1 MDLVMVHIALVLTWW
16 MSDVEIHR
24 FCLGDMVELVMV
36 LNVVFKFVLWSHMVI
51 LMTAK
56 THLTINEVGGKIVC
70 YHCGHTIKYL

>member
-1 MDLVMVHIALVLTWW
+1 MVHIALVLTWW
-16 MSDVEIHR
+16 MSDVEIHH

-51 LMTAK
+51 LMTVK

-70 YHCGHTIKYL
+70 YQCGHTI